1 MFLDFGDGHPDL
13 ERLQPA
19 LSLRE
24 GFMLAIILHLLLI
37 IAVLLVPEMAWV
49 KAWREAAEQ
58 ARIEAIQRQR
68 PPEPET
74 RFVFVQPRV
83 DMEAL
88 RPPPRAPAS
97 DIDRE
102 AMTRERAPDATNR
115 QPRSRGNTAEYVEQ
129 AVEQPP
135 SGAQAQQPGPPG
147 ESEAPRAEEPQMRLP
162 EAETMTAYNRAPSAN
177 PTSPA
182 GGIAPLREALRN
194 LDRYTERA
202 QFDNP
207 TGGEGA
213 FGPWIQF
220 DTKGVEFGPWIR
232 RFVAQVKRNWF
243 VPYAAMSLKGHV
255 VITFNVHRDGTITDL
270 GVVGPSSVEAFNHAA
285 LNALV
290 RSNPTQPLPEEYPA
304 DKAFFTVTFFYNES
318 PPGP

>member
-1 MFLDFGDGHPDL
+1 MYFDFGDGHPDL

-19 LSLRE
+19 LSVRE
-24 GFMLAIILHLLLI
+24 GIMLAIIVHLLLV
-37 IAVLLVPEMAWV
+37 IAALVVPELPWV
-49 KAWREAAEQ
+49 KAWREAAEE
-58 ARIEAIQRQR
+58 ARIEAIRRQQ
-68 PPEPET
+68 PEPET
-74 RFVFVQPRV
+74 RFVFVQPRM
-83 DMEAL
+83 DLEAL

-102 AMTRERAPDATNR
+102 AMSRERVPNPANR
-115 QPRSRGNTAEYVEQ
+115 QPRSRGNTSEYVEQ
-129 AVEQPP
+129 NVPRPA
-135 SGAQAQQPGPPG
+135 SGSRTQRPDQPG
-147 ESEAPRAEEPQMRLP
+147 ESEAPRGEEPSLRMP
-162 EAETMTAYNRAPSAN
+162 EADTLTAYNRTPAAN
-177 PTSPA
+177 PTAPA
-182 GGIAPLREALRN
+182 GGLAPLRDALRN

-207 TGGEGA
+207 DGGQGA

-255 VITFNVHRDGTITDL
+255 VITFNVHRDGTLSDL
-270 GVVGPSSVEAFNHAA
+270 TVIGPSSVEAFNHAA

-290 RSNPTQPLPEEYPA
+290 RSNPTMPLPAEYPA

>member
-1 MFLDFGDGHPDL
+1 MYFDFGDGHPDL
-13 ERLQPA
+13 ERLPPA
-19 LSLRE
+19 LSPRE
-24 GFMLAIILHLLLI
+24 GVMLTIIVHLLLI
-37 IAVLLVPEMAWV
+37 IAVLIVPEMPWV
-49 KAWREAAEQ
+49 KAWRAAAE
-58 ARIEAIQRQR
+58 ARRVEAIRQQR
-68 PPEPET
+68 PPEQET

-83 DMEAL
+83 DLEAL
-88 RPPPRAPAS
+88 NPPPRAPAS

-102 AMTRERAPDATNR
+102 AMTRERAPDAANR
-115 QPRSRGNTAEYVEQ
+115 QPRSRGNTPEYVEQ
-129 AVEQPP
+129 ATPQPP
-135 SGAQAQQPGPPG
+135 GGAEAQRPGPAG
-147 ESEAPRAEEPQMRLP
+147 ESEAPRAEEPALRLP
-162 EAETMTAYNRAPSAN
+162 EADTVTAYNRAPAPN
-177 PTSPA
+177 PTAPA
-182 GGIAPLREALRN
+182 GGMAPLREALRN

-207 TGGEGA
+207 EGGEGA

-255 VITFNVHRDGTITDL
+255 VITFNVHRDGTVTDL
-270 GVVGPSSVEAFNHAA
+270 TVTGPSSVEAFNHAA

-304 DKAFFTVTFFYNES
+304 EKAFFTVTFFYNES